1 MKGGVDPNKEGE
13 TQRKRT
19 ASGTKSRTDYKPL
32 SLFFFSPLPG
42 LKESGRVGDGNI
54 TQLVSPGPAFVS

>member
-13 TQRKRT
+13 TLRKRT

-32 SLFFFSPLPG
+32 SLFFSPLPG

-54 TQLVSPGPAFVS
+54 TQLVSPSPAFVS